1 LSTVAALIEIDPDD
15 PTDAEDFA
23 VLRGLL
29 ARRVDLS
36 SKSASSRPGSMSRG
50 QASRPACCARSVI
63 RVQHGEADGHTVHVS
78 ETDEVDGTA
87 VARFV
92 AMGAYGEV
100 MLRFQLLEMS
110 YWSILAAR
118 KRRGMSLGQ
127 HIAKLTEWDRQ
138 TGERLIKAL
147 GLPDDLRDEAM
158 TAVNTRN
165 LLAHRFLRERAVFF
179 SDPQA
184 SYEAARVLAEV
195 EVKIDEFE
203 ERLDAYMR
211 ELGIEGLD
219 ESEIEALGLAES
231 PDFGTWSA
239 LFGKGE

>member
-1 LSTVAALIEIDPDD
+1 M
-15 PTDAEDFA
+15 
-23 VLRGLL
+23 R
-29 ARRVDLS
+29 
-36 SKSASSRPGSMSRG
+36 
-50 QASRPACCARSVI
+50 
-63 RVQHGEADGHTVHVS
+63 VS
-78 ETDEVDGTA
+78 ETDEVDDTA

-118 KRRGMSLGQ
+118 KPPGMSLHQ

-138 TGERLIKAL
+138 TGERLIKAR
-147 GLPDDLRDEAM
+147 GLPDDLRDGAM

-179 SDPQA
+179 SDPLA
-184 SYEAARVLAEV
+184 SHEAAKVLVKV

-203 ERLDAYMR
+203 ERLNAYMR
-211 ELGIEGLD
+211 ELGIEELD
-219 ESEIEALGLAES
+219 ESTIEALELAVP
-231 PDFGTWSA
+231 PDFATWSA
-239 LFGKGE
+239 LFDQGD

>member
-1 LSTVAALIEIDPDD
+1 
-15 PTDAEDFA
+15 
-23 VLRGLL
+23 
-29 ARRVDLS
+29 
-36 SKSASSRPGSMSRG
+36 M
-50 QASRPACCARSVI
+50 
-63 RVQHGEADGHTVHVS
+63 S
-78 ETDEVDGTA
+78 ETDEVDDTA

-118 KRRGMSLGQ
+118 KPPGMSLHQ

-138 TGERLIKAL
+138 TGERLIKAR
-147 GLPDDLRDEAM
+147 GLPDDLRDGAM

-179 SDPQA
+179 SDPLA
-184 SYEAARVLAEV
+184 SHEAAKVLVKV

-203 ERLDAYMR
+203 ERLNAYMR
-211 ELGIEGLD
+211 ELGIEELD
-219 ESEIEALGLAES
+219 ESTIEALELAVP
-231 PDFGTWSA
+231 PDFATWSA
-239 LFGKGE
+239 LFDQGD

>member
-1 LSTVAALIEIDPDD
+1 M
-15 PTDAEDFA
+15 
-23 VLRGLL
+23 G
-29 ARRVDLS
+29 
-36 SKSASSRPGSMSRG
+36 K
-50 QASRPACCARSVI
+50 
-63 RVQHGEADGHTVHVS
+63 
-78 ETDEVDGTA
+78 TDEVDDTA

-118 KRRGMSLGQ
+118 KPPGMSLDQ

-147 GLPDDLRDEAM
+147 GLPGDLRDEAM

-179 SDPQA
+179 SDPRA
-184 SYEAARVLAEV
+184 SHEAARVLAEV

-203 ERLDAYMR
+203 KRLNAYMR
-211 ELGIEGLD
+211 ELGIEELD
-219 ESEIEALGLAES
+219 ESTIEALELAVP
-231 PDFGTWSA
+231 PDFATWSA
-239 LFGKGE
+239 LFGRDD

>member
-1 LSTVAALIEIDPDD
+1 
-15 PTDAEDFA
+15 
-23 VLRGLL
+23 
-29 ARRVDLS
+29 
-36 SKSASSRPGSMSRG
+36 M
-50 QASRPACCARSVI
+50 
-63 RVQHGEADGHTVHVS
+63 S
-78 ETDEVDGTA
+78 ETDEIDETA

-110 YWSILAAR
+110 YWSIFAAR
-118 KRRGMSLGQ
+118 KPPGMSLDQ

-179 SDPQA
+179 GDPRA
-184 SYEAARVLAEV
+184 SEEAARVLAEV
-195 EVKIDEFE
+195 EVKLDEFE
-203 ERLDAYMR
+203 ERLKAYMR
-211 ELGIEGLD
+211 GLGIEELD
-219 ESEIEALGLAES
+219 EADIEALGLEP
-231 PDFGTWSA
+231 PDFAAWSA
-239 LFGKGE
+239 LFAEGE

>member
-1 LSTVAALIEIDPDD
+1 
-15 PTDAEDFA
+15 
-23 VLRGLL
+23 
-29 ARRVDLS
+29 
-36 SKSASSRPGSMSRG
+36 M
-50 QASRPACCARSVI
+50 
-63 RVQHGEADGHTVHVS
+63 S
-78 ETDEVDGTA
+78 ETDEVDDTA

-118 KRRGMSLGQ
+118 KPSGMSLDQ
-127 HIAKLTEWDRQ
+127 HIVKLAEWDRQ

-184 SYEAARVLAEV
+184 SHEAARVLAEV

-203 ERLDAYMR
+203 ERLNAYMR
-211 ELGIEGLD
+211 ELGIDGLD
-219 ESEIEALGLAES
+219 ESDIEALELAAP
-231 PDFGTWSA
+231 PDFATWSA
-239 LFGKGE
+239 LVDQGK